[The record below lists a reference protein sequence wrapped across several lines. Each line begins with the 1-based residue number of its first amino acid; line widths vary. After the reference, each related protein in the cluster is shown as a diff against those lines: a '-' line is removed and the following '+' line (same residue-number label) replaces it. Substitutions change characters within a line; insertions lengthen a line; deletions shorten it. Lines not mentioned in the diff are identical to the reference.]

1 MVTVNSISATPRAS
15 MGRGLS
21 SLEPGERRA
30 QRSASTLSPDYLA
43 LHRSRFVSLFLSALL
58 FSSFLYLLI
67 HSILL
72 FPSFSLQPPL
82 FPRET
87 PSLVLR
93 TVFFLL
99 LYLLYF
105 SFLPLPLLFYN
116 PFIIFFFFF
125 FHTEN
130 STSSI
135 LSIFIISIFFP
146 RLDRTSSP
154 FLSFLLSI
162 LLAFLKSLLPLP
174 LASYCTFYHPL
185 QCSPSLLS
193 SDVDYIPF
201 LDRLGAISVPGPSIH
216 DTRRSSLWRQHGRRA

>member
-105 SFLPLPLLFYN
+105 SFPYS
-116 PFIIFFFFF
+116 FIILLYFSFFF